1 MPVARHDTPAGRLT
15 RAPALALALSL
26 GFALAGCGGMPTNA
40 SLYSTK
46 QPVVERT
53 NFTLDVNTTSAGLP
67 ISEQQ
72 RLNGWFETMDLS
84 YGDRIAIE
92 NPGQNPAVTTAIR
105 DLAARYG
112 LMVSDVAPVTAGML
126 QPGQARV
133 VITRS
138 SASVPG
144 CPDWSAKSDMNYNN
158 GLSTNFGCAVNSNLA
173 AMVADPQDLL
183 EGKKG
188 SGETVI
194 ATSNKAIKTYRE
206 MEPTGAAGLMDASAG
221 GGTGGGGG
229 GGGGAGGGGN

>member
-1 MPVARHDTPAGRLT
+1 MPVVRPTIMTGRLG
-15 RAPALALALSL
+15 RAPALAIALTL
-26 GFALAGCGGMPTNA
+26 GLGLAGCGGMPPNA

-53 NFTLDVNTTSAGLP
+53 NFTLDVNTSPGGLP

-92 NPGQNPAVTTAIR
+92 NPGQNPAVTSAIR
-105 DLAARYG
+105 ELAGRYG
-112 LMVSDVAPVTAGML
+112 LIISDVAPVTAGML

-138 SASVPG
+138 SAAVPG
-144 CPDWSAKSDMNYNN
+144 CPDWSATSDMNYTN
-158 GLSTNFGCAVNSNLA
+158 GTSPNFGCAVNSNLA

-188 SGETVI
+188 SGETVL
-194 ATSNKAIKTYRE
+194 ATSNKAIATLRE
-206 MEPTGAAGLMDASAG
+206 AEPSGKAGLMDAAAG
-221 GGTGGGGG
+221 GATGGGG
-229 GGGGAGGGGN
+229 N

>member
-1 MPVARHDTPAGRLT
+1 MPLARAKTLT
-15 RAPALALALSL
+15 SPLARTPALAPKLAVALALGL
-26 GFALAGCGGMPTNA
+26 GLAGCGGMPTNT

-53 NFTLDVNTTSAGLP
+53 NFTLDVNTSPAGLP

-72 RLNGWFETMDLS
+72 RLNGWFETMDLR

-92 NPGQNPAVTTAIR
+92 NPGQNPAVAGAIR

-112 LMVSDVAPVTAGML
+112 LMINNIAPVTAGVL

-138 SASVPG
+138 SATVPG
-144 CPDWSAKSDMNYNN
+144 CPDWSAKSDMNY
-158 GLSTNFGCAVNSNLA
+158 TNATNPNHGCAINSNLA

-183 EGKKG
+183 EGKEG
-188 SGETVI
+188 SGETII
-194 ATSNKAIKTYRE
+194 ATSNKAIKTFRE
-206 MEPTGAAGLMDASAG
+206 TPPTGAGGLIDSG
-221 GGTGGGGG
+221 SGGGGG
-229 GGGGAGGGGN
+229 GGGN

>member
-1 MPVARHDTPAGRLT
+1 MPLARLNNPAMGLG
-15 RAPALALALSL
+15 RAPALALALTL
-26 GFALAGCGGMPTNA
+26 GLGLAGCGGMPTNTT
-40 SLYSTK
+40 LYSMK

-53 NFTLDVNTTSAGLP
+53 NFTLDVNTNTAGLP

-72 RLNGWFETMDLS
+72 RLNGWFETMDLR
-84 YGDRIAIE
+84 YGDRVAIE
-92 NPGQNPAVTTAIR
+92 NPGQNPAVTNAIR
-105 DLAARYG
+105 DLAGRYG
-112 LMVSDVAPVTAGML
+112 LIVSDVAPATAGML

-144 CPDWSAKSDMNYNN
+144 CSDWSARSDMNYGNATSPN
-158 GLSTNFGCAVNSNLA
+158 YGCAINSNLA

-194 ATSNKAIKTYRE
+194 ATSNKAIATYRE
-206 MEPTGAAGLMDASAG
+206 TPPSGAAGLMDATA
-221 GGTGGGGG
+221 GGGG